1 MSGLAAGIRLALFGK
16 KVIILERH
24 NVPGGLNSFY
34 SFGGRKFD
42 VGLHAVTNYVGPG
55 VKGTP
60 LGKLFR
66 QLRIKREEFGLCEQK
81 GSKVAFPGVELRFS
95 NDFSLFESEVAR
107 VFPSQIDNFRKL
119 MKTIDDFDE
128 LSLEAGEPSTLKIMD
143 EHITDPLLREMILCP
158 VMYYGNAQETDM
170 DFGQFVIMFKAIFR
184 EGFARPYDGV
194 RHIIRALLNKYRSL
208 GGIRKMK
215 CGVKRILTEGGRIKE
230 LQLDNGAAIT
240 ADHVLSSIGSVET
253 MRLCNGQLENDRAT
267 EIGRLSFVE
276 SITILDVQPRELN
289 WDDTIIF
296 FNDSERFDYRRPED
310 LVDPRSGVISFPNNY
325 RYADGQELPE
335 GVFRVTAMANFDRWT
350 SLPED
355 EYRAQKE
362 LWYDQMAQQAMR
374 FLPPL
379 KGRTLKDL
387 TRYLDMFTPRTIKY
401 YTGHLAG
408 AVYGAP
414 HKVKDGRTH
423 VENLYLCGTDQGF
436 LGIIGAIMSGISMA
450 NYHILGKD

>member
-1 MSGLAAGIRLALFGK
+1 MSGLAAGIRLALFEK

-24 NVPGGLNSFY
+24 NVSGGLNSFY

-66 QLRIKREEFGLCEQK
+66 QLRIERDEFGLCEQK
-81 GSKVAFPGVELRFS
+81 GSKVAFPGVELRFD
-95 NDFSLFESEVAR
+95 NDFSLFESEVER
-107 VFPSQIDNFRKL
+107 VFPRQIDNFRKL

-128 LSLEAGEPSTLKIMD
+128 LSLEAGELSTLKIVS
-143 EHITDPLLREMILCP
+143 EHITDPLLREMIFCP

-184 EGFARPYDGV
+184 EGFARPFDGV
-194 RHIIRALLNKYRSL
+194 RRIIRALHNKYRSL
-208 GGIRKMK
+208 GGIRQMK
-215 CGVKRILTEGGRIKE
+215 CGVKRIFTDGGRVKE
-230 LQLDNGAAIT
+230 LLLDNGALIT

-253 MRLCNGQLENDRAT
+253 MRLCNGQPKDDSASEV
-267 EIGRLSFVE
+267 GRLSFVE
-276 SITILDVQPRELN
+276 SITILDVQPRELG

-310 LVDPRSGVISFPNNY
+310 LVDPRSGVICFPNNY
-325 RYADGQELPE
+325 RYDDGEELPE

-355 EYRAQKE
+355 EYKAQKD
-362 LWYDQMAQQAMR
+362 LWYDRLADQAMR
-374 FLPPL
+374 FLSPL
-379 KGRTLKDL
+379 KGRTLKDMSK
-387 TRYLDMFTPRTIKY
+387 YVDMFTPRTITY

-423 VENLYLCGTDQGF
+423 LENLYICGTDQGF
-436 LGIIGAIMSGISMA
+436 LGIIGAMLSGISMA
-450 NYHILGKD
+450 NYHILSKD